1 MTVTPIDS
9 ALPPLLAPVLTPFD
23 SRGEPDHH
31 RLKEHCQWLLSRGS
45 GLAVFGTNS
54 EGNSMSVRQKR
65 GCLDFLV
72 EQGLPAAMMM
82 PGTGACS
89 VDDAVHLSEAAFDL
103 GVGGVLMLPPFY
115 YKAPTEDG
123 LFTYFSQVI
132 EKIKSPNK
140 KIYVYNIPQ
149 VSHIEMSVDL
159 LERLVT
165 SFPGV
170 VVGMKDSS
178 GDWPYTQACIQRLK
192 PHGFRVYA
200 GSEQFLLQGLKEGG
214 VGCISATA
222 NINPLAISNLANSWQ
237 DKTAETQQLRL
248 NEIRQAFQK
257 FPMIAAMKSAI
268 ADSLNDDEWRRLQ
281 PPLAALKKSE
291 SEALRASL
299 EQINFKVDK
308 QPGR

>member
-103 GVGGVLMLPPFY
+103 GVGGVLMLPPSITKRQQKTGY
-115 YKAPTEDG
+115 LRISVKLLRRSKAP
-123 LFTYFSQVI
+123 
-132 EKIKSPNK
+132 IKKS
-140 KIYVYNIPQ
+140 
-149 VSHIEMSVDL
+149 MS
-159 LERLVT
+159 T
-165 SFPGV
+165 
-170 VVGMKDSS
+170 
-178 GDWPYTQACIQRLK
+178 T
-192 PHGFRVYA
+192 FR
-200 GSEQFLLQGLKEGG
+200 K
-214 VGCISATA
+214 SAT
-222 NINPLAISNLANSWQ
+222 
-237 DKTAETQQLRL
+237 
-248 NEIRQAFQK
+248 
-257 FPMIAAMKSAI
+257 
-268 ADSLNDDEWRRLQ
+268 
-281 PPLAALKKSE
+281 LK
-291 SEALRASL
+291 
-299 EQINFKVDK
+299 
-308 QPGR
+308 